1 MPDLNTTLHLD
12 MLRRW
17 RHENAFAG
25 RVSRALRLI
34 FRKQLYGLEW
44 GDPDVVSPLQFI
56 RDKYV
61 LPFVNSAQVAVEIG
75 PGGGRWTRYLLGF
88 KTLYAVDFHQEL
100 LDQLKRNFG
109 RHRNI
114 RFIKNGGTDFPEIAP
129 ESVDYI
135 FSFGTF
141 VHLEFDLIER
151 YLEAM
156 RMIAKPDAN
165 IVIQYADKNKIMAQL
180 NQGFSQNTPDRM
192 RAAVLAAGYRILGE
206 DTTSLW
212 HSSVIRF
219 AK

>member
-1 MPDLNTTLHLD
+1 
-12 MLRRW
+12 LRRW
-17 RHENAFAG
+17 RHKNALG
-25 RVSRALRLI
+25 ERLSRALRLI

-56 RDKYV
+56 RDEYV